1 LSMGDG
7 ADPDLWGH
15 VRYGQDVLAAGR
27 LPATATYTFTAV
39 GQPWINHENVS
50 EVLFGAIA
58 NRFGGPGLMVLKDL
72 LGLVLVGLVVGTAYG
87 SGVSVPVIA
96 VVIALVTWSV
106 SPGWSVRPQIFTYT
120 FFALLVWL
128 IDRSLDVAGAP
139 GRRVRRTI
147 WLVPLVFAV
156 WVNTHGGFIAGL
168 GIAGL
173 YLAGRALEM
182 VRRDGAGALPD
193 VGRLAGV
200 LAVSVLALLAN
211 PYGPRL

>member
-1 LSMGDG
+1 MALPALTLLGREPAERLRRALLVALLLAGVLVFATIDR

-15 VRYGQDVLAAGR
+15 VRYGQDVLATGR

-120 FFALLVWL
+120 FFAL
-128 IDRSLDVAGAP
+128 
-139 GRRVRRTI
+139 
-147 WLVPLVFAV
+147 
-156 WVNTHGGFIAGL
+156 
-168 GIAGL
+168 
-173 YLAGRALEM
+173 
-182 VRRDGAGALPD
+182 
-193 VGRLAGV
+193 
-200 LAVSVLALLAN
+200 
-211 PYGPRL
+211 